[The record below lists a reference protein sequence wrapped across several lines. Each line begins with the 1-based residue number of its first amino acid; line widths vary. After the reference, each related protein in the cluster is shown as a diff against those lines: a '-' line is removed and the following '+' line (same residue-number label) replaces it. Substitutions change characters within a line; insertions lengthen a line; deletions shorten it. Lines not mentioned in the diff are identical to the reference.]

1 MMSTT
6 HYTRRSFLRALGAGM
21 ASLAIPSVM
30 RAGGRAGGKPNF
42 VIIFT
47 DDQGYQD
54 VGCFAF
60 DPDTEPG
67 PNGF

>member
-6 HYTRRSFLRALGAGM
+6 DCTRRNFLKALGAGM

-30 RAGGRAGGKPNF
+30 GAGRKAQSKPNF

-47 DDQGYQD
+47 NDQGAGVQI
-54 VGCFAF
+54 
-60 DPDTEPG
+60 
-67 PNGF
+67 